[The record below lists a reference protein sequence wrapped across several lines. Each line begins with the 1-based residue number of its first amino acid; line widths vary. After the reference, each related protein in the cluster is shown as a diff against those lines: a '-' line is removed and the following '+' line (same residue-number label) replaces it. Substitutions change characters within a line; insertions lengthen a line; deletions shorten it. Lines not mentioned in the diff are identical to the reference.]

1 MSMTRGL
8 LGGKRRGAHRF
19 DAQGCCSLAGQFDST
34 GWQRP
39 GRQTVQALEGRD
51 RCFVSP
57 LQGFP
62 VPGDFKP
69 RPLAWADLYDACGVR
84 FHASELPLTRGSF
97 GCVVRTNP
105 DLQKPTQSG
114 IRCEVRLTPF
124 RWLRYL

>member
-19 DAQGCCSLAGQFDST
+19 DAQGCCSLAGQHDST

-39 GRQTVQALEGRD
+39 GRQMVRALEGRD

-69 RPLAWADLYDACGVR
+69 RPLAWADLYDACGV
-84 FHASELPLTRGSF
+84 G
-97 GCVVRTNP
+97 
-105 DLQKPTQSG
+105 LQKHVIWISQP
-114 IRCEVRLTPF
+114 RF
-124 RWLRYL
+124 RAPGLI